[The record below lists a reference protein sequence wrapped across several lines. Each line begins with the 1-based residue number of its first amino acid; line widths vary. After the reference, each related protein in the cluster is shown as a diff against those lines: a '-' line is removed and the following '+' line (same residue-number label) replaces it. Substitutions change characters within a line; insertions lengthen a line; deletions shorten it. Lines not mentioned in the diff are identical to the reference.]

1 MDDKFYGDISSELAK
16 EAYAPISSTHTKS
29 KKRNLKLGI
38 NSSEIFLSDPKMLG
52 FVAAKHKFVG
62 KMVEGFESVLEVGCM
77 DGFGSII
84 VADFV
89 KSLTSIDFYK
99 EHIEQAKIN
108 VEPHRDNISF
118 VGGDFLEYKFKKKF
132 DGCFALDVLEHIDPE
147 QEKIFLSKVV
157 DSLKPSGVFIVGMP
171 SIESQAYASKE
182 NVKTHINCQ
191 TASQLS
197 NTLKS
202 YFENVFSFGM
212 NDEVLHTGYSKMC
225 HYIIKICT
233 SPK

>member
-1 MDDKFYGDISSELAK
+1 MHDKFYGDISSDLAR
-16 EAYAPISSTHTKS
+16 EAYAPISTTNTKS

-62 KMVEGFESVLEVGCM
+62 KMIEGFENVLEVGCM

-84 VADFV
+84 VSDFV

-99 EHIEQAKIN
+99 EHIEQAKKN
-108 VEPHRDNISF
+108 VEPHKDNISF
-118 VGGDFLEYKFKKKF
+118 IGGDFLEYKFNKKF
-132 DGCFALDVLEHIDPE
+132 DSCFALDVLEHIDPKQE
-147 QEKIFLSKVV
+147 QIFLSKV
-157 DSLKPSGVFIVGMP
+157 LECLHPKGVFIVGMP
-171 SIESQAYASKE
+171 SLESQAYASKE
-182 NVKTHINCQ
+182 NIKTHINCQ
-191 TASQLS
+191 TANQLTI
-197 NTLKS
+197 TLKS
-202 YFENVFSFGM
+202 YFDNVFSFGM